1 MPSARCAS
9 QDLITV
15 RASALSPVPAGVT
28 HAAPDR
34 WHVRVVLLPG
44 MPGTQ
49 TSSNPVT
56 APLSC
61 PRIQEGGTHDRS
73 SSRPRAPGTPLRS
86 PGSGTHNG
94 R

>member
-1 MPSARCAS
+1 MPPTRCAS

-49 TSSNPVT
+49 TVRGHEKGLFREFCGRSLWV
-56 APLSC
+56 
-61 PRIQEGGTHDRS
+61 RMDRF
-73 SSRPRAPGTPLRS
+73 SRG
-86 PGSGTHNG
+86 
-94 R
+94 